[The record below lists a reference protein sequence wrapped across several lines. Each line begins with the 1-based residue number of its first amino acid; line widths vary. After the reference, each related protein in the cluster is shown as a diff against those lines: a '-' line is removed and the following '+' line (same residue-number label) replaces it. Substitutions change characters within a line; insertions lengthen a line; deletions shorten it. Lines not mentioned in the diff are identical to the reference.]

1 MSRAITLALALALC
15 LTANSAGAAD
25 AASAKDEHEGHHPPA
40 ATTVPEK
47 PAATTVPEK
56 PAAVKAGS
64 EDTSRAATQLRQMRH
79 MHEKMA
85 SAKTP
90 QEAAELKGAHMRS
103 MKDGMAMMKEMSPK
117 PGKHDKAGSHHE
129 MMEKRMEMMQ
139 AMMEMMM
146 DRMPAEK

>member
-15 LTANSAGAAD
+15 LTANTAGAAD
-25 AASAKDEHEGHHPPA
+25 AASAKDEHEGHHP
-40 ATTVPEK
+40 

-90 QEAAELKGAHMRS
+90 QEAAELKGAHMKS

-146 DRMPAEK
+146 DRMSAEK